1 MIDEPFY
8 KPRRTSDPPRQP
20 RPGELLFEFYRER
33 DHSRWLCEL
42 RDDGEEYGVMAQFY
56 QNEELITG
64 RRFWRQMDPTRTPR
78 EMAIVWA
85 TEGGSTSRRTRR
97 NGR

>member
-1 MIDEPFY
+1 VA
-8 KPRRTSDPPRQP
+8 
-20 RPGELLFEFYRER
+20 GELLFEFYRER

-78 EMAIVWA
+78 EMAIAWA
-85 TEGGSTSRRTRR
+85 TQERKHIAEADIEDEHSTQEDTKR
-97 NGR
+97 